1 MAPRKNNNA
10 ATASKPRKSPPKK
23 TQNPAP
29 PPKRSRK
36 RKLTPEEEENI
47 PEYDKG
53 VTSKSAREK
62 KRFKLSLSSLLNEEV
77 DEKYITTLSMGLIGE
92 SRNSWGTPEL
102 RPIAA
107 QKQQKRRNY
116 KNLASGGLEEEWRA
130 MMEAARATKK
140 PPPPIV
146 PNSPGRSALLRLSME
161 VREQIYGYL
170 LVYNEP
176 ILVKHDLITVERNPF
191 QDRSIVLVCRQI
203 AAEASA
209 FIYRTNTV
217 RAIFRRPNFVSRQYE
232 EPSTI
237 ETKFHQYFRNVI
249 FDCTS
254 DCWNLGWQEKATR
267 SIERLIEAKSYIA
280 TLTLVVVP
288 QRVSMSTTAL
298 GVEANPIT
306 FADFMWYPGE
316 FMTAIRKLAPQ
327 ILKIV
332 IKKGPKGHV
341 KRLEFSIDLTHLQA
355 SSQENVLMANPETIQ
370 LGRMR
375 EEAVHAELIGL
386 KERFEEI
393 FEDDEEAINEGKCKI
408 VSDNEKTKSTEKSSE
423 VVDLTAAEKPSEVI
437 DLTAADSSREE
448 VKLETEHD
456 SSIEGLW
463 VVHSF
468 MDDRNLAPM

>member
-29 PPKRSRK
+29 PPKLSRK
-36 RKLTPEEEENI
+36 RKLTLEEENI

-62 KRFKLSLSSLLNEEV
+62 KRFKLSLSSLLNEEI

-92 SRNSWGTPEL
+92 SRNSWGTPEV

-116 KNLASGGLEEEWRA
+116 KNLASGDLEEEWKA
-130 MMEAARATKK
+130 MMEAARAMKK
-140 PPPPIV
+140 LPPPIS
-146 PNSPGRSALLRLSME
+146 PNSPDRSALLRLSME

-170 LVYNEP
+170 LVYNKP

-191 QDRSIVLVCRQI
+191 QDRSIVLVCKQI

-217 RAIFRRPNFVSRQYE
+217 RGIFRRPNFVSRRYE

-249 FDCTS
+249 IDCTS
-254 DCWNLGWQEKATR
+254 DCWDLDWQGKATR

-280 TLTLVVVP
+280 ALTLVVVP

-306 FADFMWYPGE
+306 FADFMWYPGD

-327 ILKIV
+327 LLEIV

-341 KRLEFSIDLTHLQA
+341 KRLEFSIDLTHLRA

-370 LGRMR
+370 MGRMR

-386 KERFEEI
+386 KQRFEEI
-393 FEDDEEAINEGKCKI
+393 FEDDEWAINKGKCKL
-408 VSDNEKTKSTEKSSE
+408 VSDNEKTKTTEKPPELIDLAGAGKSPE
-423 VVDLTAAEKPSEVI
+423 VINLTAVESS
-437 DLTAADSSREE
+437 TAE
-448 VKLETEHD
+448 VKLKTEGE
-456 SSIEGLW
+456 SSTEDLW
-463 VVHSF
+463 VFDSLKG
-468 MDDRNLAPM
+468 DGN

>member
-10 ATASKPRKSPPKK
+10 AAASKPRKLPPKK
-23 TQNPAP
+23 TQTPAP
-29 PPKRSRK
+29 PPKRPRK

-53 VTSKSAREK
+53 VTSKAAREK
-62 KRFKLSLSSLLNEEV
+62 KRFKLSLSSLNDEV
-77 DEKYITTLSMGLIGE
+77 DEKYITTLSQRLIGE

-107 QKQQKRRNY
+107 QKQQRRRNY
-116 KNLASGGLEEEWRA
+116 KNLASGDLEEEWRA

-140 PPPPIV
+140 PPPPSI
-146 PNSPGRSALLRLSME
+146 PNSPDRSALLRLSME
-161 VREQIYGYL
+161 VREEIYGYL
-170 LVYNEP
+170 LGYNDP

-191 QDRSIVLVCRQI
+191 QDRSIVLVCKQI

-209 FIYRTNTV
+209 FIYRTNSV

-249 FDCTS
+249 IDCTS
-254 DCWNLGWQEKATR
+254 DCWNLDWQEKATR

-288 QRVSMSTTAL
+288 QRVGMSTTAL

-316 FMTAIRKLAPQ
+316 FMTALRKLAPQ
-327 ILKIV
+327 LLKII

-355 SSQENVLMANPETIQ
+355 GSQENVLMTNPEAIQ
-370 LGRMR
+370 TGRMR

-386 KERFEEI
+386 KQRFEEI
-393 FEDDEEAINEGKCKI
+393 FEDDELAINEGKCKL
-408 VSDNEKTKSTEKSSE
+408 VADNEKTKTTEKQ
-423 VVDLTAAEKPSEVI
+423 SEVI
-437 DLTAADSSREE
+437 DLTAAESSTAE
-448 VKLETEHD
+448 VKLETEPRSGTED
-456 SSIEGLW
+456 LW
-463 VVHSF
+463 VLDSF
-468 MDDRNLAPM
+468 KGDGN

>member
-10 ATASKPRKSPPKK
+10 ATAPKPRKSPPKK
-23 TQNPAP
+23 TQKPAP

-116 KNLASGGLEEEWRA
+116 KNLASGDLEEEWKA
-130 MMEAARATKK
+130 MMEAARATKN

-146 PNSPGRSALLRLSME
+146 PNSPDRSALLRLPME
-161 VREQIYGYL
+161 LREQIYGYL

-176 ILVKHDLITVERNPF
+176 ILVKHDLIMVERNPF
-191 QDRSIVLVCRQI
+191 QDRSIVLVCKQI

-209 FIYRTNTV
+209 FIYRANTV

-237 ETKFHQYFRNVI
+237 ETKFHQYFRNLI
-249 FDCTS
+249 IDCTS
-254 DCWNLGWQEKATR
+254 DCWNLDWQEKATR

-280 TLTLVVVP
+280 ALTLVVVP

-298 GVEANPIT
+298 GVEMNPIT
-306 FADFMWYPGE
+306 FADFMWYPGD

-327 ILKIV
+327 LLKIV
-332 IKKGPKGHV
+332 VKKGPKAHV

-355 SSQENVLMANPETIQ
+355 GSKENVLIANPETIQ
-370 LGRMR
+370 MGRMR

-386 KERFEEI
+386 KQRFEEI
-393 FEDDEEAINEGKCKI
+393 FEDDEWAINEGKCKL
-408 VSDNEKTKSTEKSSE
+408 VSDNEKTKTTEKPPE
-423 VVDLTAAEKPSEVI
+423 LIDFTAAGKPSEVI
-437 DLTAADSSREE
+437 DLSAAESSTAE
-448 VKLETEHD
+448 VKLETEGE
-456 SSIEGLW
+456 SSTEDLW
-463 VVHSF
+463 VLDSLKG
-468 MDDRNLAPM
+468 DGN

>member
-1 MAPRKNNNA
+1 MAPRKHNNA
-10 ATASKPRKSPPKK
+10 ATASKPRKLPPKK

-36 RKLTPEEEENI
+36 RKLTSEEEENI

-116 KNLASGGLEEEWRA
+116 KNLASGDLEEDWSA
-130 MMEAARATKK
+130 MMEEARATKK
-140 PPPPIV
+140 PPTPIV
-146 PNSPGRSALLRLSME
+146 PNSPGRSALLRLPME
-161 VREQIYGYL
+161 VREQIYGCL
-170 LVYNEP
+170 LVYSEP

-191 QDRSIVLVCRQI
+191 QDRSIVLVCKQI

-249 FDCTS
+249 MDCTS
-254 DCWNLGWQEKATR
+254 DCWNLDWQEKATR

-280 TLTLVVVP
+280 ALTLVVVP

-306 FADFMWYPGE
+306 FADFMWYPGD
-316 FMTAIRKLAPQ
+316 FMTTIRKLAPQ
-327 ILKIV
+327 LLKIV

-355 SSQENVLMANPETIQ
+355 GSQENVLMANPETIQ
-370 LGRMR
+370 MGRMR

-386 KERFEEI
+386 KQRFEEI
-393 FEDDEEAINEGKCKI
+393 FEDDEWAINEGKSKL
-408 VSDNEKTKSTEKSSE
+408 VSDNEKTKTSEKPPE
-423 VVDLTAAEKPSEVI
+423 LIDLTAAE
-437 DLTAADSSREE
+437 SSTVE
-448 VKLETEHD
+448 VKLETQG
-456 SSIEGLW
+456 EGSTEDLW
-463 VVHSF
+463 VLDSLKG
-468 MDDRNLAPM
+468 DGN